1 MQHGMRDGGWLTFAV
16 DRKEA
21 EKPVSLCAEARERR
35 LGHLVRRLWR

>member
-21 EKPVSLCAEARERR
+21 EKGRFCSSR
-35 LGHLVRRLWR
+35 G